1 MKIGAEADTGTGAEA
16 GTGAGAEAEAGT
28 RAGTRTGT
36 ATLVKLVRQLLPLG
50 LNYSDR

>member
-1 MKIGAEADTGTGAEA
+1 MKIGAEAGTGTGAEA
-16 GTGAGAEAEAGT
+16 GTGAGAEAGT

-50 LNYSDR
+50 LNYCDR